1 MRRAL
6 LAAALLTFPALAPAA
21 AQFRAPRSGDYLF
34 AASVQDA
41 RALWV
46 NPAGLS
52 VILEASVMGE
62 VLVARN
68 GNDDLSL
75 AQITAGFNS
84 RGFTFAFRRD
94 RFDDSTAGNTWRFAG
109 SRAFRKVT
117 VGTSFT
123 IYAGDV
129 DQREVDLGIRLLL
142 APTLQVGAVLR
153 HISIGEPVV
162 RGDTL
167 RPTGVFGLSW
177 SAGGVI
183 QLNGEA
189 TLVDSRAPDGLDVS
203 YRAGV
208 MLSLARV
215 MRLPL
220 GILSALDLQ
229 DDLGV
234 DRLLFG
240 LVLGGANRFV
250 LVGGGARREDT
261 TFIDGISLTALS
273 TRPLGKPTGL
283 R

>member
-21 AQFRAPRSGDYLF
+21 AQFRTARSGDYLF

-46 NPAGLS
+46 NPAGLA
-52 VILEASVMGE
+52 VLFEASIMGE

-68 GNDDLSL
+68 ENDDHSL

-84 RGFTFAFRRD
+84 RGFAFAFRRD
-94 RFDDSTAGNTWRFAG
+94 RFDDSTAGNTWRFGG

-117 VGTSFT
+117 VGASFT

-153 HISIGEPVV
+153 HIGEPVV
-162 RGDTL
+162 RGVRL

-177 SAGGVI
+177 SAAGVI

-189 TLVDSRAPDGLDVS
+189 TLVDPGAPDGLDVS

-215 MRLPL
+215 MPLPL
-220 GILSALDLQ
+220 RILSAFDLR

-234 DRLLFG
+234 DRLLLG
-240 LVLGGANRFV
+240 LVLGGADRFV

-261 TFIDGISLTALS
+261 TFIDTISLTTLS
-273 TRPLGKPTGL
+273 TRPLGKPSGL

>member
-1 MRRAL
+1 MPRAL

-46 NPAGLS
+46 NPAGLA
-52 VILEASVMGE
+52 VIFEASIMGE
-62 VLVARN
+62 VLVVRN

-84 RGFTFAFRRD
+84 RGFAFAFRRD
-94 RFDDSTAGNTWRFAG
+94 RFDDSTAGNTWRFGG

-117 VGTSFT
+117 VGVSFT
-123 IYAGDV
+123 IYSADIN
-129 DQREVDLGIRLLL
+129 QREVDLGIRLLL

-153 HISIGEPVV
+153 HIGEPVV
-162 RGDTL
+162 RGVRL

-183 QLNGEA
+183 QLNGET
-189 TLVDSRAPDGLDVS
+189 TLVDPRGPDGLDVS

-220 GILSALDLQ
+220 GILSALDLR

-240 LVLGGANRFV
+240 LVLGGADRFA

-273 TRPLGKPTGL
+273 TRPLGKPSGL